1 MMAAVAEEKVF
12 APDFAAFEA
21 EHPGGPGWL
30 RELRGHA
37 SARFAQLGFPN
48 TKVEAWRYTSV
59 RPIVERSWTLAT
71 RAPHIVP
78 PPPGQGVVVTSLHEA
93 ISRNPEKLV
102 RFLGKVAL
110 SETSAFAA
118 LNTAFFEDGVFI
130 EIARGAVVAEPIELN
145 FEASGAEEGEA
156 PEVSYPRVLVSAGEQ
171 SQATI
176 VESWTGRGGRPY
188 FCNAV
193 TEIVAGDGAVL
204 QHVKIQREDTAA
216 FHVQAIAARVGRSAR
231 FTSHNI
237 ALGGAI
243 ARTDIDVLLAEEGA
257 ECELNGLFLG
267 SGRQHID
274 NHTLID
280 HAKPHGSSRELY
292 KGIMDGQSRGIF
304 HGLVIVRHGAQKTDA
319 IQTNKNLLLSREALV
334 NSTPALQILADD
346 VKCKHGSTTG
356 QIDEA
361 ALFYLRSRGIGEA
374 EARALMTWAFAS
386 DVVLRIPVPSVRAAV
401 EAVLGAR
408 LPSPPESR

>member
-1 MMAAVAEEKVF
+1 VIAAVAEEKAF

-30 RELRGHA
+30 LELRRHA

-59 RPIVERSWTLAT
+59 RPILEKSWTLAT
-71 RAPHIVP
+71 RAPHITP
-78 PPPGQGVVVTSLHEA
+78 PPRGQGVVVTSIHEA
-93 ISRNPEKLV
+93 ITRNPKKLE
-102 RFLGKVAL
+102 RFLGKVA
-110 SETSAFAA
+110 SFETSAFAA
-118 LNTAFFEDGVFI
+118 LNTAFFEDGIFI
-130 EIARGAVVAEPIELN
+130 EIAKGAVIAEPIELV
-145 FEASGAEEGEA
+145 FDALGVDV
-156 PEVSYPRVLVSAGEQ
+156 PEVSYPRVLVVAGEK

-188 FCNAV
+188 FTNAV

-204 QHVKIQREDTAA
+204 QHIKVQREDTAA
-216 FHVQAIAARVGRSAR
+216 FHVQAIAAQVGRSAR

-237 ALGGAI
+237 ALGAAI

-274 NHTLID
+274 NHTVID
-280 HAKPHGSSRELY
+280 HAKPHGVSRELY

-304 HGLVIVRHGAQKTDA
+304 HGLVIVRPGAQKTDA
-319 IQTNKNLLLSREALV
+319 IQTNKNLLLSKEALV

-374 EARALMTWAFAS
+374 DARALMTWAFAS

-401 EAVLGAR
+401 QAVLGAR
-408 LPSPPESR
+408 LPSTPESR

>member
-1 MMAAVAEEKVF
+1 MATVAEEKVF

-21 EHPGGPGWL
+21 ENPGGPSWL
-30 RELRGHA
+30 RQLRRKA
-37 SARFAQLGFPN
+37 SARFVELGFPN

-59 RPIVERSWTLAT
+59 RPIVEKSWTLAT

-78 PPPGQGVVVTSLHEA
+78 PPRGQGVVVTSIHEA
-93 ISRNPEKLV
+93 ITRNPEKLEG
-102 RFLGKVAL
+102 FLGKVAS
-110 SETSAFAA
+110 SETSAFTA
-118 LNTAFFEDGVFI
+118 LNTSFFEDGVFV
-130 EIARGAVVAEPIELN
+130 EIAKGAVVAPPIELV
-145 FEASGAEEGEA
+145 FDAAGAEV
-156 PEVSYPRVLVSAGEQ
+156 PEVSYPRVLVVAGEG
-171 SQATI
+171 SQATV
-176 VESWTGRGGRPY
+176 VESWAGRGGRPY
-188 FCNAV
+188 FTNAV
-193 TEIVAGDGAVL
+193 TEIVVGDGAVL
-204 QHVKIQREDTAA
+204 QHVKVQREDTAA
-216 FHVQAIAARVGRSAR
+216 FHVQAIAARVGRSSR

-237 ALGGAI
+237 ALGAAL
-243 ARTDIDVLLAEEGA
+243 ARTDIDVLLDAEGA

-274 NHTLID
+274 NHTVID

-292 KGIMDGQSRGIF
+292 KGIMDGQARGIF

-319 IQTNKNLLLSREALV
+319 IQTNKNLLLSKEALV

-374 EARALMTWAFAS
+374 EARALLTWAFAS

-408 LPSPPESR
+408 LPSPPEAR

>member
-1 MMAAVAEEKVF
+1 
-12 APDFAAFEA
+12 
-21 EHPGGPGWL
+21 
-30 RELRGHA
+30 
-37 SARFAQLGFPN
+37 
-48 TKVEAWRYTSV
+48 
-59 RPIVERSWTLAT
+59 
-71 RAPHIVP
+71 
-78 PPPGQGVVVTSLHEA
+78 
-93 ISRNPEKLV
+93 
-102 RFLGKVAL
+102 
-110 SETSAFAA
+110 
-118 LNTAFFEDGVFI
+118 
-130 EIARGAVVAEPIELN
+130 
-145 FEASGAEEGEA
+145 
-156 PEVSYPRVLVSAGEQ
+156 
-171 SQATI
+171 
-176 VESWTGRGGRPY
+176 
-188 FCNAV
+188 
-193 TEIVAGDGAVL
+193 VL
-204 QHVKIQREDTAA
+204 QHIKLQREDTAA
-216 FHVQAIAARVGRSAR
+216 FHVQAIAAQVGRSAR

-237 ALGGAI
+237 ALGAAI

-274 NHTLID
+274 NHTVID

-304 HGLVIVRHGAQKTDA
+304 HGLVIVRRGAQKTDA
-319 IQTNKNLLLSREALV
+319 IQTNKNLLLSKEALV

-386 DVVLRIPVPSVRAAV
+386 DVVQRIPVPSVRAAV

-408 LPSPPESR
+408 LPPPEAP

>member
-1 MMAAVAEEKVF
+1 MAAVAEEQVF
-12 APDFAAFEA
+12 APDFAAFET

-30 RELRGHA
+30 RELRGKA
-37 SARFAQLGFPN
+37 FARFAQLGFPN

-59 RPIVERSWTLAT
+59 RPIVEKSWTLAT
-71 RAPHIVP
+71 RAPHIAP
-78 PPPGQGVVVTSLHEA
+78 PPRGRGVVVTSIHDA
-93 ISRNPEKLV
+93 ITRSPEKIE
-102 RFLGKVAL
+102 RFLGKVAP
-110 SETSAFAA
+110 ETSAFAA

-130 EIARGAVVAEPIELN
+130 EIAKGAVIAEPIELV
-145 FEASGAEEGEA
+145 FDASGADV
-156 PEVSYPRVLVSAGEQ
+156 PEVSYPRVLVVAGEN

-188 FCNAV
+188 LCNAV
-193 TEIVAGDGAVL
+193 TEIVAGEGAVL
-204 QHVKIQREDTAA
+204 QHIKVQREDTAA

-231 FTSHNI
+231 FVSHNI
-237 ALGGAI
+237 ALGAAI
-243 ARTDIDVLLAEEGA
+243 ARTDIDVLLNEEGA

-274 NHTLID
+274 NHTVID

-319 IQTNKNLLLSREALV
+319 IQTNKNLLLSKEALV

-401 EAVLGAR
+401 EAALGAR
-408 LPSPPESR
+408 LPPPEAP

>member
-1 MMAAVAEEKVF
+1 MIAAVAEEKVF
-12 APDFAAFEA
+12 APDFAAFDS

-30 RELRGHA
+30 LQLRRNA
-37 SARFAQLGFPN
+37 SARFGQLGFPN

-59 RPIVERSWTLAT
+59 RPIIEKSWTLAT
-71 RAPHIVP
+71 RAPHIAP
-78 PPPGQGVVVTSLHEA
+78 PPRGQGVVVTSLHEA
-93 ISRNPEKLV
+93 ITRNPEKLE
-102 RFLGKVAL
+102 RFLGKVAGL
-110 SETSAFAA
+110 EKSSFTA

-130 EIARGAVVAEPIELN
+130 EIAKGAVLAEPIELV
-145 FEASGAEEGEA
+145 FDALGADV
-156 PEVSYPRVLVSAGEQ
+156 PEVSYPRVLVVAGEK

-188 FCNAV
+188 FTNAV
-193 TEIVAGDGAVL
+193 TEIVAGEGAVL
-204 QHVKIQREDTAA
+204 QHIKVQREDTAA
-216 FHVQAIAARVGRSAR
+216 FHVQAIAAQVGRSAR

-237 ALGGAI
+237 ALGAAI

-274 NHTLID
+274 NHTVID

-319 IQTNKNLLLSREALV
+319 IQTNKNLLLSKEALV

-374 EARALMTWAFAS
+374 DARTLMTWAFAS
-386 DVVLRIPVPSVRAAV
+386 DVVGRIPVPSVRAAV